1 MDDSLKFIQD
11 NLLKKGLITQKH
23 LDKAQKEAERTGLT
37 LEKALIN
44 SGAITLEKI
53 MGVRADMLGVVYMD
67 LGDYLIDP
75 EVIRLV
81 SEDTVK
87 KHLTVPLFK
96 IGDTLTIA
104 MIDPS
109 NIDAID
115 EVRRQSKC
123 KVVDP
128 VLSTEGDIRS
138 TIDKF
143 YGVGEDVDEVIKNLD
158 QERESDIEEVTEAKM
173 LEQMAEEKPIIR
185 LVNIIIMQAVK
196 DKASDIHIEPEE
208 HNLRIRFRIDGVL
221 RQKRIIPR
229 QLQGAVIS
237 RVKILAKLDI
247 AERRKPQDGRVG
259 LRMENRPIDL
269 RVSTY
274 PTVYGEN
281 VVLRILD
288 KANLVLGLDELGF
301 TGKTREKYE
310 RLIDFPYG
318 IILVTGPT
326 GSGKTTTLYAS
337 LSKINSMERN
347 IVTVEDPIEYE
358 LPLIRQSQVNPK
370 AGVTFAAGL
379 RSILRQDPDII
390 MVGEIRDQETAEI
403 AIHSA
408 LTGHLVFSTLHT
420 NTACGAVSRL
430 IDMGVEPFLVE
441 SSLIGVLAQRLVRK
455 ICPKCKEKYKP
466 KKELLKELGLMELDG
481 KEIYH
486 GKGCKHCD
494 GTGYKGRVGLFELLV
509 VDEQAKDLILN
520 KASSDKIE
528 DYARSKQGMV
538 TMWEDGIGK
547 VKSGMTTID
556 EVARVIQETQL

>member
-1 MDDSLKFIQD
+1 MDNNLKFIQD
-11 NLLKKGLITQKH
+11 NLLEKGVITQKQ
-23 LDKAQKEAERTGLT
+23 LNNAKEESERTGLPID
-37 LEKALIN
+37 KALIN
-44 SGAITLEKI
+44 LGAVTLEAI
-53 MGVRADMLGVVYMD
+53 MRIRADMFGVVYVD

-81 SEDTVK
+81 PEDTVK
-87 KHLTVPLFK
+87 KCLSVPLFK
-96 IGDTLTIA
+96 IGDTLTVA
-104 MIDPS
+104 MVDPS
-109 NIDAID
+109 DIDAID
-115 EVRRQSKC
+115 EIRRQSKC
-123 KVVDP
+123 KAIDP
-128 VLSTEGDIRS
+128 VLSTEDDIRS
-138 TIDKF
+138 AIDKF
-143 YGVGEDVDEVIKNLD
+143 YGVGEDVEEVIKDLD
-158 QERESDIEEVTEAKM
+158 QERESDIAEVTEAKM

-185 LVNIIIMQAVK
+185 LVNLIIMQAVK
-196 DKASDIHIEPEE
+196 DRASDIHIEPEE

-288 KANLVLGLDELGF
+288 KATLILGLDELGF
-301 TGKTREKYE
+301 AGKTREKYE
-310 RLIDFPYG
+310 RIISFPYG

-337 LSKINSMERN
+337 LTKINSMERN
-347 IVTVEDPIEYE
+347 IITVEDPIEYE
-358 LPLIRQSQVNPK
+358 LPLIRQSQINPK

-420 NTACGAVSRL
+420 NTACGAVTRL
-430 IDMGVEPFLVE
+430 IDMGVESFLVE

-466 KKELLKELGLMELDG
+466 KKELLKELGLTELEG

-494 GTGYKGRVGLFELLV
+494 NSGYKGRLGLFELLL
-509 VDEQAKDLILN
+509 VDEQVKDLILR

-528 DYARSKQGMV
+528 EHARSKQGMAI
-538 TMWEDGIGK
+538 MWEDGIEK
-547 VKSGMTTID
+547 ILSGITTID